1 MTSTRETRSRE
12 VVDDI
17 MKTFVNDVLAKL
29 GRISDEAKR
38 YLYFI
43 AWLNSELEKRGLGR
57 IIITGGF
64 AVELYTARAHRT
76 MDVDIIVDG
85 AQAAEVVGEFLERF
99 SETIGR
105 GYLPR
110 YEILQLKS
118 IDIVSS
124 TYRKEIEPTKI
135 LVNGYIAYLEAV
147 EELIVTYLAGWK
159 FWGATEDRDK
169 ALWLYMVWKG
179 KIDEEYLETR
189 AKEESVF
196 DYLEM
201 LKETLSPGNKKPAGS

>member
-1 MTSTRETRSRE
+1 MISTRETRNPGD
-12 VVDDI
+12 VVDEI
-17 MKTFVNDVLAKL
+17 MKTFINDVLAKL
-29 GRISDEAKR
+29 SKISDEAKR

-64 AVELYTARAHRT
+64 AVELYTARAYRT

-85 AQAAEVVGEFLERF
+85 AQAIKVVEEFLKKF
-99 SETIGR
+99 SEVIGR

-124 TYRKEIEPTKI
+124 TYRREVEPTKI
-135 LVNGYIAYLEAV
+135 VVNSYVAYLEVV

-159 FWGATEDRDK
+159 FWEATEDRDK
-169 ALWLYMVWKG
+169 ALWLYMVWRE
-179 KIDEEYLETR
+179 KIDEEYLARR
-189 AKEESVF
+189 AKEENVL

-201 LKETLSPGNKKPAGS
+201 LKGILSSGDR